1 MIKLNRW
8 EWGALA
14 LAIGVRIGAHASL
27 LATRHAQ
34 TVLVDAHTYWT
45 QAAALAAGK
54 NPFADGFYQPPGYP
68 MILGQIRAVFGDALM
83 APRVLQQLCG
93 LLTMVL
99 LMRLGRSMAQ
109 RPWAGALAGLL
120 FALYGPVLMFE
131 LDLLT
136 PAIVSLVVVATV
148 TLIRVATPLS
158 MGVAVALS
166 AIAAAV
172 HPSML
177 LLALGVVA
185 VAGVRGAGV
194 KAALIGLCLG
204 LLPMTSAN
212 VERYGQWQVGSNNA
226 GINFYIGNNPDWKTT
241 TFTRAGLRFRKLAL
255 EAEPHKRDSF
265 ARNDYWRSR
274 ALSGIAAAPHEWLG
288 AMATRLHWSVNN
300 VEIPRN
306 EDHRC
311 RTEAGAMAWMGWSPV
326 RFGWVFPLALI
337 GLLGMPRGH
346 ERRSWGLVWLALHAP
361 LVLFIVSDRYRLA
374 SWPVV
379 CLLAPLGAVQLRLW
393 WASSEWRRMAPWGA
407 LALIPFAP
415 LDGRTDVDP
424 AWCDH
429 TAGNLAVAAGD
440 LEAAESLYLRAIAA
454 DPGDWS
460 ARRWLA
466 ASMMKKREYPAAL
479 EQVEWVLA
487 EFPDSFPMLKMEASL
502 HERMGNYRA
511 AAESMERAYRVPGE
525 RTSTGMQVLRLWRKA
540 GDEQRVE
547 RLLRDDPALSR
558 RWAQKRRP

>member
-1 MIKLNRW
+1 MV
-8 EWGALA
+8 LA
-14 LAIGVRIGAHASL
+14 VGVRIGAHASM
-27 LATRHAQ
+27 LATRHARS
-34 TVLVDAHTYWT
+34 VLVDAHTYWT

-54 NPFADGFYQPPGYP
+54 DPFVDGFYQPPGYP
-68 MILGQIRAVFGDALM
+68 MVLGQIRAVFGDALM
-83 APRVLQQLCG
+83 APRVLQQVCG
-93 LLTMVL
+93 LVTMVL

-136 PAIVSLVVVATV
+136 PAMVSLLVVVTV
-148 TLIRVATPLS
+148 ALIRVATPQS
-158 MGVAVALS
+158 MGVAAAVS
-166 AIAAAV
+166 AIAAAL

-177 LLALGVVA
+177 LLAIGVVA
-185 VAGVRGAGV
+185 VAGVRGVGIKSAV
-194 KAALIGLCLG
+194 VGLCLG

-226 GINFYIGNNPDWKTT
+226 GINFYIGNNPDWKAT

-274 ALSGIAAAPHEWLG
+274 TLSGIAAAPHEWAG
-288 AMATRLHWSVNN
+288 ALATRLLWSVNN

-311 RTEAGAMAWMGWSPV
+311 RTETGPMAWMGWNPV
-326 RFGWVFPLALI
+326 RFGWVFPLALM
-337 GLLGMPRGH
+337 GFLGMPRGR

-374 SWPVV
+374 SWPLV
-379 CLLAPLGAVQLRLW
+379 CLLAPMGVVRLKLW
-393 WASSEWRRMAPWGA
+393 WASGAWRRVVPWGA
-407 LALIPFAP
+407 VALISAVPI
-415 LDGRTDVDP
+415 DSRTDIDP

-429 TAGNLAVAAGD
+429 TAGNLAVADGE
-440 LEAAESLYLRAIAA
+440 LEEAEALYLRAIAA

-466 ASMMKKREYPAAL
+466 ASMMKKRDYRAAM

-502 HERMGNYRA
+502 HERMRDYRA

-525 RTSTGMQVLRLWRKA
+525 RTSTGMQALRLWQKA
-540 GDEQRVE
+540 GDPQRMEV
-547 RLLRDDPALSR
+547 LLSDDPALSR
-558 RWAQKRRP
+558 RWARKRSP